1 MNVGIVVDNEI
12 NNDKRILREIEIL
25 KENGMRIYVIGFGFD
40 KKKYREIEGIIIS
53 RISIKKK
60 IKDILFFLFNRIP
73 LYEWLW
79 ASKIKKF
86 VLKNEIEILH
96 VHDLYMA
103 KSSHR
108 GAAKSKR
115 NIPLILDLHENYP
128 YAVSTYNWTKGF
140 LRSLIAAPEL
150 WRKKELEYLDYA
162 DKIVVLSNNYST
174 QLLIKYPSL
183 AEKQFCVFPNYP
195 DLKQMNS
202 FRIQKEII
210 PFTKTSPI
218 IFYFGIIAER
228 RGIFNAL
235 EAFRK
240 VIKEANDATFLIIGP
255 IDKVD
260 KKRFDNILKAPDVS
274 NKLIYIPWIDLSE
287 LPTYLE
293 ISDICIAPFLK
304 NPQHESGIANKIFD
318 YMLGKKPIIA
328 SDCIPQQELIERYNC
343 GLVYHNEYELVNAMI
358 RLLND
363 SRIRMEMG
371 ENGYNAIIKE
381 HNSGAVKGNLIE
393 MYESLF
399 NEKNN

>member
-12 NNDKRILREIEIL
+12 NSDKRVLREVEILR
-25 KENGMRIYVIGFGFD
+25 ENGMRIYIIGFGFD
-40 KKKYREIEGIIIS
+40 KKKYPEIKEILIS
-53 RISIKKK
+53 RININKK

-86 VLKNEIEILH
+86 VLKNGIEILH

-103 KSSHR
+103 KSSHK
-108 GAAKSKR
+108 GIAKSGR

-128 YAVSTYNWTKGF
+128 YAVCTYNWTKGF
-140 LRSLIAAPEL
+140 FRSLIAAPEL
-150 WRKKELEYLDYA
+150 WRKKELEYLEYA
-162 DKIVVLSNNYST
+162 DKIVVLSNNYSM

-183 AEKQFCVFPNYP
+183 SEKQFCEFPNYP

-210 PFTKTSPI
+210 PFIKTAPI

-274 NKLIYIPWIDLSE
+274 NKLVYIPWIDLSE

-328 SDCIPQQELIERYNC
+328 SDCIPQQKLIERYNC

-358 RLLND
+358 TLLNN

-381 HNSGAVKGNLIE
+381 HNSEAVKGNLIE

-399 NEKNN
+399 NRKYK

>member
-40 KKKYREIEGIIIS
+40 KKEYREIEGIIIS

-381 HNSGAVKGNLIE
+381 HNSGAIKGNLIE

>member
-86 VLKNEIEILH
+86 VLKNKIEILH

-343 GLVYHNEYELVNAMI
+343 GLVYHNEYELINAMI

>member
-40 KKKYREIEGIIIS
+40 KKEYREIEGIIIS

>member
-1 MNVGIVVDNEI
+1 MNVGIVVDNDI
-12 NNDKRILREIEIL
+12 NNDKRVLREVEILR
-25 KENGMRIYVIGFGFD
+25 ENGMRIYIIGFGFD
-40 KKKYREIEGIIIS
+40 KKKYPEIEGILIS
-53 RISIKKK
+53 RISINKK
-60 IKDILFFLFNRIP
+60 IKNILFFLFNTIP

-86 VLKNEIEILH
+86 VLKNEIDILH
-96 VHDLYMA
+96 AHDLYMA

-108 GAAKSKR
+108 GIAKSGR

-140 LRSLIAAPEL
+140 FRSLIAAPGL
-150 WRKKELEYLDYA
+150 WGKKESEYLGYA
-162 DKIVVLSNNYST
+162 DKIVVLSNNYAT
-174 QLLIKYPSL
+174 QLLMKYPSF
-183 AEKQFCVFPNYP
+183 AENQFCVFPNYP

-202 FRIQKEII
+202 FTIRKEII

-240 VIKEANDATFLIIGP
+240 VIKEANDATFLLIGP

-274 NKLIYIPWIDLSE
+274 DKLIYIPWIYLSE

-328 SDCIPQQELIERYNC
+328 SDCIPQQELIERHNC

-358 RLLND
+358 TLLNN
-363 SRIRMEMG
+363 SIMRIEMG
-371 ENGYNAIIKE
+371 ENGYNAITKE
-381 HNSGAVKGNLIE
+381 HNSEVVKRNLIE

-399 NEKNN
+399 KRKNN

>member
-1 MNVGIVVDNEI
+1 
-12 NNDKRILREIEIL
+12 
-25 KENGMRIYVIGFGFD
+25 
-40 KKKYREIEGIIIS
+40 
-53 RISIKKK
+53 
-60 IKDILFFLFNRIP
+60 
-73 LYEWLW
+73 
-79 ASKIKKF
+79 
-86 VLKNEIEILH
+86 
-96 VHDLYMA
+96 MA